1 MSKID
6 VKDIDLDKLDELA
19 EDDYFHSKERVVKG
33 QRALEELKDNGR
45 HKNKAQE
52 KLNLNNPRF
61 NQ

>member
-19 EDDYFHSKERVVKG
+19 EDDYFHSKERVIKG

-45 HKNKAQE
+45 HKKQS
-52 KLNLNNPRF
+52 PRKIKS
-61 NQ
+61 Q